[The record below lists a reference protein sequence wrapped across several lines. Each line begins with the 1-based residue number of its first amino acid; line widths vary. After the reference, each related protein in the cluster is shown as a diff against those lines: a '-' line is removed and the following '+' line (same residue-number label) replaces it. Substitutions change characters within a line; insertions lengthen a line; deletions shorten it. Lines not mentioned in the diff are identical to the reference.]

1 MTYDL
6 LKLTLV
12 LGAATLPLLYVSDV
26 YLAGIRRM
34 ASKRLFDMPLL
45 PTTRSR
51 KQVRTSL
58 PAPVVARIVN
68 ATPEVSL

>member
-26 YLAGIRRM
+26 YLAGIKRT
-34 ASKRLFDMPLL
+34 ASKRLLDMPLL
-45 PTTRSR
+45 TATRSR
-51 KQVRTSL
+51 KEVRTSL

-68 ATPEVSL
+68 PSREVSL